1 MTKWNSTA
9 VPRARRIHAFSATAA
24 MAFAILAGVAD
35 AATTPA
41 PASAFAE
48 TPVFSHVALS
58 PDGRTIAMDRS
69 TADGLK
75 VVMHPVGSTEPLRV
89 LNVGENTKL
98 RGLRWADA
106 RTLLIDLSATV
117 RVAGAP
123 RAQANWE
130 FWRTMA
136 ASLDGGA
143 PQLLLMDDETR
154 KYVTG
159 AEVLAAGPK
168 RPGIVTMAAWDYS
181 GARQGQSIGTR
192 LHDER
197 RDSGWVNTLF
207 DVDTTTGKGRV
218 VDRGTPFTSQWL
230 VKPDGTPLARSE
242 WQPAKKEFS
251 VLARDGSGWRVIHQ
265 QSGYDWLDLAGTTSD
280 GKALVAVGE
289 NGTDRARAWSLPLA
303 GGPATVLHEDPDGDV
318 SAAITDPDSGI
329 VVGVESGG
337 LEPRQ
342 HWFEPERA
350 ARQRALAKA
359 FPGREVRVTD
369 RSSDRERVLVI
380 AESRSHPPVVHLV
393 DFGAGRAD
401 TVGEFYPDLVG
412 VQLGESRAISYL
424 ARDGAS
430 IPAYLTLPPGR
441 EAKQLPV
448 VVMPH
453 GGPESRDTS
462 GFDWMAQFLATRGY
476 AVLQPQFRGSTGFGR
491 AHRLA
496 GYGEW
501 GGRMQDDLSDGVR
514 HLVATGVADPRRVCI
529 AGASYGGYAALAGA
543 AFTPDLYACAVSVN
557 GVSDLPTMIG
567 DLLRRGDESSDSV
580 AYWKDHI
587 GPPTN
592 PQVAARSPAR
602 AAASVRAQV
611 LLLHGANDTV
621 VPPSQSQLMAKAL
634 AEAGKPH
641 RYVELPGEDHWL
653 SSGAMRTRAL
663 EEIESF
669 LAQHLG
675 PAGARAGEAQ
685 SSASARDR

>member
-1 MTKWNSTA
+1 MAKRNSGALPCT
-9 VPRARRIHAFSATAA
+9 RRVHGWCATAA
-24 MAFAILAGVAD
+24 LALALVAGSAS
-35 AATTPA
+35 AASAPA
-41 PASAFAE
+41 PASAFAG
-48 TPVFSHVALS
+48 TPAFSHVALS

-69 TADGLK
+69 TPDGLK
-75 VVMHPVGSTEPLRV
+75 VVMFAVGSTEPLRV
-89 LNVGENTKL
+89 LNVGDNTKL
-98 RGLRWADA
+98 RGLSWADA
-106 RTLLIDLSATV
+106 RTLLIDLSATM
-117 RVAGAP
+117 RIEGAP
-123 RAQANWE
+123 RAQSTWE

-136 ASLDGGA
+136 ASVDGGA

-159 AEVLAAGPK
+159 AQVLAAGPK
-168 RPGIVTMAAWDYS
+168 RPGVVTMAAWDFS

-207 DVDTTTGKGRV
+207 DVDTATGKGRV
-218 VDRGTPFTSQWL
+218 IERGTPFTSQWL
-230 VKPDGTPLARSE
+230 VNPDGTPLARSE

-265 QSGYDWLDLAGTTSD
+265 QSGYDWLDLAGTTAD
-280 GKALVAVGE
+280 GKALVVIGE
-289 NGTDRARAWSLPLA
+289 NGTDRSRAWSIPLA
-303 GGPATVLHEDPDGDV
+303 GGPPVVLHEDPDGDV

-329 VVGVESGG
+329 VIGVESGG

-342 HWFEPERA
+342 HWFDPARA

-359 FPGREVRVTD
+359 FPGREVRVAD
-369 RSSDRERVLVI
+369 RSSDRERVLVTV
-380 AESRSHPPVVHLV
+380 ESRSHPPVVHLV

-401 TVGEFYPDLVG
+401 TVGELYPHLVG

-441 EAKQLPV
+441 EAKELPV
-448 VVMPH
+448 VVLPH
-453 GGPESRDTS
+453 GGPESRDSS
-462 GFDWMAQFLATRGY
+462 GFDWLAQFLATRGY

-567 DLLRRGDESSDSV
+567 DLLRRGDESSDEI

-602 AAASVRAQV
+602 AAAAVRAPV

-621 VPPSQSQLMAKAL
+621 VPPSQSQLMAKSL
-634 AEAGKPH
+634 AAAGKPH

-653 SSGAMRTRAL
+653 SSVAMRTRAL

-669 LAQHLG
+669 LAQHLDA
-675 PAGARAGEAQ
+675 PRATTGEAQ

>member
-1 MTKWNSTA
+1 MTKGNSEP
-9 VPRARRIHAFSATAA
+9 VSRARRVHGRRATATVLLA
-24 MAFAILAGVAD
+24 LLAGGAN
-35 AATTPA
+35 AATA

-48 TPVFSHVALS
+48 TREFSHVSLS
-58 PDGRTIAMDRS
+58 PDGRVIAMDRS

-98 RGLRWADA
+98 RGLRWADS

-123 RAQANWE
+123 SAQSNWE

-154 KYVTG
+154 KYVSG
-159 AEVLAAGPK
+159 AEVLAASPK
-168 RPGIVTMAAWDYS
+168 RPGVVTMAAWDFS

-207 DVDTTTGKGRV
+207 DVDTATGKGRV
-218 VDRGTPFTSQWL
+218 IDRGTPFTSQWL
-230 VKPDGTPLARSE
+230 VNPDGTPLARSE
-242 WQPAKKEFS
+242 WQPAKKEFG

-265 QSGYDWLDLAGTTSD
+265 QAGYDWLDLAGTTAD

-303 GGPATVLHEDPDGDV
+303 GGPATVLHEDPDGEV
-318 SAAITDPDSGI
+318 SAAIADPDSGI
-329 VVGVESGG
+329 VIGVESGG

-359 FPGREVRVTD
+359 FPGRELRVTD
-369 RSSDRERVLVI
+369 RSSDRERVLVV
-380 AESRSHPPVVHLV
+380 AESRSHPPIVHLV

-401 TVGEFYPDLVG
+401 TVGELYPGLVG
-412 VQLGESRAISYL
+412 VALGESRAISYL

-430 IPAYLTLPPGR
+430 IPAYLTLPPGL
-441 EAKQLPV
+441 EAKNLPV
-448 VVMPH
+448 VVLPH

-462 GFDWMAQFLATRGY
+462 GFDWLAQFLATRGY

-514 HLVATGVADPRRVCI
+514 HLVATGVADPQRVCI

-557 GVSDLPTMIG
+557 GVSDLPAMIG
-567 DLLRRGDESSDSV
+567 DLLRRGAESSDAL

-587 GPPTN
+587 GPPTD
-592 PQVAARSPAR
+592 PRVAARSPAR
-602 AAASVRAQV
+602 AAASVRAPV

-621 VPPSQSQLMAKAL
+621 VPPSQSQLMAKSL
-634 AEAGKPH
+634 AAAGKTH

-653 SSGAMRTRAL
+653 SSGPMRTRTL
-663 EEIESF
+663 EEIASF

-675 PAGARAGEAQ
+675 PAGERAGEPQ

>member
-1 MTKWNSTA
+1 
-9 VPRARRIHAFSATAA
+9 
-24 MAFAILAGVAD
+24 MALAILAGIAD
-35 AATTPA
+35 AATAPA

-58 PDGRTIAMDRS
+58 PDGRSIAMDRS

-89 LNVGENTKL
+89 LNVGANTKL

-106 RTLLIDLSATV
+106 RTLLIDMSATV
-117 RVAGAP
+117 RVEGAP
-123 RAQANWE
+123 RAQSTWE

-136 ASLDGGA
+136 ASLDGGE

-168 RPGIVTMAAWDYS
+168 RPGVVTMAAWDFS

-197 RDSGWVNTLF
+197 RDSGWVSTLF

-218 VDRGTPFTSQWL
+218 IDRGTPFTSQWL
-230 VKPDGTPLARSE
+230 VNPDGTPLARSE

-251 VLARDGSGWRVIHQ
+251 VLVRGGSGWRVIHQ
-265 QSGYDWLDLAGTTSD
+265 QAGYDWLDLAGTTAD
-280 GKALVAVGE
+280 GKALVMVGE
-289 NGTDRARAWSLPLA
+289 NGTDRSRAWSLPLA
-303 GGPATVLHEDPDGDV
+303 GGPATVLHEDADGEV

-329 VVGVESGG
+329 VIGVEGGG

-342 HWFEPERA
+342 HWFESERA

-369 RSSDRERVLVI
+369 RSSDRERVLVV

-401 TVGEFYPDLVG
+401 TVGELYPDLVG

-448 VVMPH
+448 VVLPH

-462 GFDWMAQFLATRGY
+462 GFDWLAQFLATRGY

-514 HLVATGVADPRRVCI
+514 HLVATGVADPERVCI

-567 DLLRRGDESSDSV
+567 DLLRRADESSDAV

-602 AAASVRAQV
+602 AAAAVRAPV

-634 AEAGKPH
+634 ATAGKPH

-669 LAQHLG
+669 LAQHLL
-675 PAGARAGEAQ
+675 AADARAGEAQ